1 MQSKEIGWQ
10 EQISYE
16 EAHELE
22 TDLAIFTLTN
32 VSMLEGDVKFHG
44 RSALASRI
52 HRDGEDLSSTMMIMA
67 RVNNHDKTL
76 CVLKMYQDGMISASP
91 ALMEEDSDDMYCFI
105 TPDEDNL
112 DYNIEMMIDQDYVEG
127 DDTLLNSSRI
137 YEEKRR
143 QLSWKEVDDTEHAFN
158 YQTHVEIISAAGFTQ
173 PNILFSAPFGSTLV
187 IRYKI
192 RKTGEFGGKEAVFLK
207 GSTNKFQ
214 SYDIFSTS
222 MQFLVRKSSN
232 NDHPANISHQN
243 AMMEM
248 HAYFHHNFGMISL
261 AGSAVVHLPS
271 EPGTYDINVPTFK
284 PIACPGMNERRCRM
298 QSYYLGTC
306 LSEILPSEPASLP
319 SNEDGELTTR
329 LLCKAGQITDGSGII
344 HLRVNVMKNY
354 FNSAYSN
361 TSDELESPQH
371 RVKVQE
377 TVDEVLSRVRRNK
390 RVRMSRMMVPSSN
403 PANRNAARMS
413 GRLYRSVASN
423 EEKAEVE
430 ETKQSDR
437 TADVLQR
444 VGRSL

>member
-32 VSMLEGDVKFHG
+32 VSMLEDDVKLQG
-44 RSALASRI
+44 RSVLASRI

-158 YQTHVEIISAAGFTQ
+158 YQTHVEIISATGFTQ

-222 MQFLVRKSSN
+222 MQFLVRFFVAFVCIGFVS
-232 NDHPANISHQN
+232 AQYII
-243 AMMEM
+243 
-248 HAYFHHNFGMISL
+248 FHSITIIYHFILTSL
-261 AGSAVVHLPS
+261 FS
-271 EPGTYDINVPTFK
+271 
-284 PIACPGMNERRCRM
+284 
-298 QSYYLGTC
+298 
-306 LSEILPSEPASLP
+306 
-319 SNEDGELTTR
+319 
-329 LLCKAGQITDGSGII
+329 
-344 HLRVNVMKNY
+344 
-354 FNSAYSN
+354 
-361 TSDELESPQH
+361 
-371 RVKVQE
+371 
-377 TVDEVLSRVRRNK
+377 K
-390 RVRMSRMMVPSSN
+390 R
-403 PANRNAARMS
+403 
-413 GRLYRSVASN
+413 
-423 EEKAEVE
+423 
-430 ETKQSDR
+430 
-437 TADVLQR
+437 
-444 VGRSL
+444 